1 MAGNHKLGRAANA
14 SRKFPYSRAL
24 ADDILEAFAAQ
35 DLSLARFCDST
46 PGIPGSKTVWRWMHD
61 EEGFKALVDTARERQ
76 LERMM
81 YGSIDTLVAC
91 DPVSESVRPGDGAA
105 IVAKHK
111 AVAELTQKLASKM
124 VPRKFCERVAVDF
137 DGKMEGRVQ
146 VVIDN
151 DDVEVLDEKAL
162 GA

>member
-1 MAGNHKLGRAANA
+1 MSAAQ
-14 SRKFPYSRAL
+14 KIKYSRAL

-46 PGIPGSKTVWRWMHD
+46 PGIPSSKTVWRWMHD
-61 EEGFKALVDTARERQ
+61 EDGFRALVDTARERQ

-81 YGSIDTLVAC
+81 YGSIDNLVGC
-91 DPVSESVRPGDGAA
+91 DPVGESVRPGDGAA

-137 DGKMEGRVQ
+137 DGKMEGKVQ
-146 VVIDN
+146 VVIDG
-151 DDVEVLDEKAL
+151 DDVEELDPKVF

>member
-1 MAGNHKLGRAANA
+1 MASHDR
-14 SRKFPYSRAL
+14 SRKSRCKIEYSREF
-24 ADDILEAFAAQ
+24 ADDILEEFAAQ
-35 DLSLARFCDST
+35 DLSLAKFCDST
-46 PGIPGSKTVWRWMHD
+46 PGVPSSKTVWRWMHD
-61 EEGFKALVDTARERQ
+61 EEGFKGLVDLARERQ

-81 YGSIDTLVAC
+81 YGSVDALVTC
-91 DPVSESVRPGDGAA
+91 DPVGESVRPGDGAA

-137 DGKMEGRVQ
+137 DGKMDGRVQ
-146 VVIDN
+146 VILDN
-151 DDVEVLDEKAL
+151 DDIEDIDEKTS